1 MNLSYYIARK
11 YFFSKR
17 KRNISNVITA
27 ISVLGFAFGSMALIV
42 VLSAFNGFEVL
53 VDSLYHSFYP
63 DIKITPKTGK
73 VFLPDSSKLKQIVN
87 LQDVLYGSEILEEN
101 VLLKYDRKQNIA
113 TIKGVSANY
122 TKMVRMD
129 SLIVQGDSRLQRGV
143 FNYAIVGGGIAYK
156 LSVNPYNHMVP
167 LHVYVPR
174 RDGNPLIRPD
184 KAFSEGKILP
194 SGIFVL
200 EESIDNKYVF
210 VSMRFAREILD
221 YPNQISSYEINLKNE
236 DRLFEVQKTIQQLL
250 GNDFNVKNRYQQNE
264 VLYRIMKSEKIA
276 VYLILTFILL
286 IAAFNVTGSLYMLV
300 IEKENDIRVMQAMGA
315 DASLIKRIF
324 LMEGFIVTM
333 LGSVIGIGIGVAICY
348 VQQKYGLIKFGGEGS
363 MVVEAYPVKM
373 NFWDFPVV
381 LGTAVVIGF
390 ITSYYPALR
399 ASRLSVSR

>member
-17 KRNISNVITA
+17 KTNISNVITA

-73 VFLPDSSKLKQIVN
+73 VFLPDSSKLKAIMN
-87 LQDVLYGSEILEEN
+87 LQEVLYASEILEEN

-113 TIKGVSANY
+113 TIRGVSESY
-122 TKMVRMD
+122 TKMVQMD
-129 SLIVQGDSRLQRGV
+129 SLIVQGEGRLQKGA

-174 RDGNPLIRPD
+174 RDGNPLVRPD

-200 EESIDNKYVF
+200 EESIDNKFVF
-210 VSMRFAREILD
+210 VPMRFAREILD
-221 YPNQISSYEINLKNE
+221 YPSQISSYEINLRSE
-236 DRLFEVQKTIQQLL
+236 DHLFDTQKVIQHLI
-250 GNDFNVKNRYQQNE
+250 GDDFNVKNRYQQNE

-276 VYLILTFILL
+276 VYLILTFILW
-286 IAAFNVTGSLYMLV
+286 IVAFNVTGSLYMLV

-315 DASLIKRIF
+315 DGYLIKRIF
-324 LMEGFIVTM
+324 FTEGFIVTI
-333 LGSVIGIGIGVAICY
+333 LGSVIGVGIGVAICY
-348 VQQKYGLIKFGGEGS
+348 AQEKYGLVKFGGEGS

-373 NFWDFPVV
+373 NFWDFPIV
-381 LGTAVVIGF
+381 LGTSVVIGF
-390 ITSYYPALR
+390 IASYYPALR
-399 ASRLSVSR
+399 ASRLSTHG